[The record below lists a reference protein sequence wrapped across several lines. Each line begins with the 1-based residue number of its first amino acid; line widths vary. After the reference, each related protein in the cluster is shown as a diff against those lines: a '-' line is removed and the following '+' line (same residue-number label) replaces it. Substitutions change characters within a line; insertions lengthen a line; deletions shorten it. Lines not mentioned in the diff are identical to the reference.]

1 MALSVRDRVVCYAC
15 ECYPMCFP
23 NPSPTHFLPE
33 KRALCLFLFAALL
46 STAEAQC
53 KPATLPPAG
62 SSLKCYWGATGG
74 ASTSAP
80 TASTS
85 GYPGLDYCLSYTVAC
100 TPTPTSVMSPASHAA
115 ACSGQATGTLI
126 RAFTAIGAATAA
138 VIISPTCAFAR
149 RASAQLLPFFLVL
162 CFYFT
167 A

>member
-62 SSLKCYWGATGG
+62 SSLKCYSGATGG

-85 GYPGLDYCLSYTVAC
+85 GYPGSDYCLSYTVAC
-100 TPTPTSVMSPASHAA
+100 TPSDMSP

-126 RAFTAIGAATAA
+126 RAFIAVGAATAA
-138 VIISPTCAFAR
+138 GIISPTCAFAR